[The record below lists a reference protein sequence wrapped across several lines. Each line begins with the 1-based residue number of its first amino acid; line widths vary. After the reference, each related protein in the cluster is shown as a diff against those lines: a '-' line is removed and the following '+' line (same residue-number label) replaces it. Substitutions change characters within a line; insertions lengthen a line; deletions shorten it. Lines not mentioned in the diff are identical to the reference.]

1 MSPERSQPAF
11 AMSKRR
17 RTGIIVLCLLAVMLL
32 VRLDRGLHKRDWL
45 PESISEEQAKSR
57 DLEKYHGKTFV
68 AVNVIDGD
76 TLDVNVPEGR
86 SEYTRIRLLGIDAPE
101 THSETL
107 GEMYFSGRAAR
118 SAEQLALEKTV
129 TVYLDK
135 TGPTRGKYGRL
146 LAYVKLSD
154 GGFLNEVLLS
164 EGFAYADLRFSHSF
178 YNKYKQLEAAA
189 RSRRKGLW
197 RAVTREQL
205 PKWLQERK
213 TKLLQKN

>member
-1 MSPERSQPAF
+1 
-11 AMSKRR
+11 MSKRR
-17 RTGIIVLCLLAVMLL
+17 RTGIIVLCLLVTTLL
-32 VRLDRGLHKRDWL
+32 VRLDRCLHNRGWL
-45 PESISEEQAKSR
+45 PESISAQQTSVH
-57 DLEKYHGKTFV
+57 DIEKYHGKTFV

-76 TLDVNVPEGR
+76 TIDVNVPDGQ

-107 GEMYFSGRAAR
+107 GEMYFSGRATR
-118 SAEQLALEKTV
+118 STEQLTLGKSIA
-129 TVYLDK
+129 VYLDK
-135 TGPTRGKYGRL
+135 PDPTRGKYGRL
-146 LAYVKLSD
+146 LTYVKLSD
-154 GGFLNEVLLS
+154 GRFLNEVLLS

-205 PKWLQERK
+205 PKWLQERDPD
-213 TKLLQKN
+213 LPRKN